1 MDYPPNLALAISA
14 GSLIIP
20 AVYGLYKKRL
30 YGGLSTLFLGI
41 TSVAYH
47 STHNKTAEIVDK
59 VAIGNF
65 VLSAYVCSLNN
76 YSDKVFAQVVFT
88 TVFNATVFFL
98 GKKYNILC
106 FDPDIK
112 VQTFYHMLIHFFSA
126 HTSYIYLR
134 LDNIVNLLP

>member
-1 MDYPPNLALAISA
+1 MDYPPNLALAISG

-20 AVYGLYKKRL
+20 AVYGLYHKRL

-41 TSVAYH
+41 TSIAYH

-59 VAIGNF
+59 IAIGNF

-88 TVFNATVFFL
+88 TVFNATVYFL

-106 FDPDIK
+106 FDPNMR
-112 VQTFYHMLIHFFSA
+112 VQGLYHMLIHFFSA
-126 HTSYIYLR
+126 HTSYIYLTAP
-134 LDNIVNLLP
+134 LIATLLP